1 MQQRHIDKALFEDN
15 IHEKHLRWRK
25 HAVISRNRHRIPH
38 WPRRHRDRSALH
50 LQPRHRIEGVSRA
63 HARNVARGTGGV
75 ASQEG
80 RRTASRSQSH
90 PGKASPIERILRSR
104 ARSLR
109 SHEPVC
115 GDWNTSAADAAGSSS
130 TAGIATLAP
139 AFAQALP
146 SLADVRVEYSHEV
159 NAELVYELCAAL
171 VREGLGTG
179 ETWKQSG
186 GSALAFAQHAMMS
199 GIGAE
204 RGDLLRR
211 NVEFHLELSDVLGRA
226 GSDAALESGQLA
238 VTIECGGAGYFKIG
252 PAIDALEAEA
262 EGLGA
267 AFHWALTYALYRVM
281 RIYNHDDALMYEE
294 RMRDYA
300 AEDEEENRGQYE
312 FPEVE
317 KALPECIQ
325 KTLKRDSSDWRTHD
339 RELLRRFRTGKFSPW
354 IERLRRIQRLSR
366 LPLKHSRDYIEAGY
380 YDEPPLPSLLV
391 SFKEHDAII
400 ACFDEEGQYMM
411 EGTAEPTVCVVFS
424 PRNADEVRHALR
436 IVERFVALN
445 FELFQLDSAKFSVGI
460 RSACWPGG
468 GWIVRWPDRSNG
480 PSASS

>member
-211 NVEFHLELSDVLGRA
+211 NVEFHLEVSDVLGRA

-267 AFHWALTYALYRVM
+267 AFHWALTYALY
-281 RIYNHDDALMYEE
+281 
-294 RMRDYA
+294 
-300 AEDEEENRGQYE
+300 RGQYE

-400 ACFDEEGQYMM
+400 ACFDEEGQSMM

-424 PRNADEVRHALR
+424 PRKADEVRHALR
-436 IVERFVALN
+436 IVERFVAFN
-445 FELFQLDSAKFSVGI
+445 CALFQLVEEIQGREKCDAGTSINRGE
-460 RSACWPGG
+460 
-468 GWIVRWPDRSNG
+468 
-480 PSASS
+480 PSLRAA